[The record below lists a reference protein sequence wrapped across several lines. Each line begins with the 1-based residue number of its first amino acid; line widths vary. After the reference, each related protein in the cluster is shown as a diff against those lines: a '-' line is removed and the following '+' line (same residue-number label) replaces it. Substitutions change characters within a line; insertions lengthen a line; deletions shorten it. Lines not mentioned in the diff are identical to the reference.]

1 MSNQLH
7 LITIQDIL
15 VTIVFFHLLTL
26 SGIICGEIMD
36 SSGLPAAPYENF
48 LNTGNISY
56 LYQMD
61 KFDLFVVGAYF
72 AILAILSFYGLHRYI
87 MVFLFHK
94 YQKRNIAPK
103 SRFEELPRVTVQI
116 PAYNEMYVIERV
128 IDAVCAFD
136 YPADRLD
143 IQVLDDSTDET
154 QKIARNAVERWRG
167 LGVDID
173 YIHRED
179 RTGFKAGALENGLRT
194 AKGEFVAIFDVDF
207 VPEPDFLQKS
217 IHYFT
222 DPQVGMVQGRWEH
235 LNRDYSFLTKTQA
248 IFLDGHFMLESFTRF
263 LSGRFFNF
271 NGTAGILRRK
281 TIEEAGGWEHDTLTE
296 DLDLSYRAQ
305 MKGWKFV
312 FLPELS
318 VPAELP
324 VEINSFK
331 SQQCRWAKGAMQTCK
346 KVLIRILKGDF
357 EAGEKLESWYHL
369 TGNITYPLMVI
380 LSLILF
386 PALIVRFNQGW
397 FELLSI
403 DLPLFILSFSSVS
416 TFYITSQKALHD
428 DWVKRI
434 AYLPGLMAVGI
445 GMTIPG
451 TKAVLEGALGVK
463 SPFVRTP
470 KFSVEGKKGEWI
482 NKKYRGDVSFVTIL
496 EIAFGLYFSA
506 ITLYAFN
513 LGIYGVIPFLLL
525 FVWGYLYTGL
535 WSLAQ
540 SLKRSGLWVSIDRL
554 QAAMRPYSRMTNFD

>member
-1 MSNQLH
+1 MNFLGS
-7 LITIQDIL
+7 
-15 VTIVFFHLLTL
+15 
-26 SGIICGEIMD
+26 
-36 SSGLPAAPYENF
+36 AAGPYEKF
-48 LNTGNISY
+48 LRSGNISY
-56 LYQMD
+56 LYHLSN
-61 KFDLFVVGAYF
+61 FDLIIVIAYF
-72 AILAILSFYGLHRYI
+72 TILAILSFYGLHRYI

-94 YQKRNIAPK
+94 YHRKNIDPQ
-103 SRFEELPRVTVQI
+103 SRFEELPRVTVQV
-116 PAYNEMYVIERV
+116 PAFNEMYVIERA

-154 QKIARNAVERWRG
+154 QRIARNAVERWQN
-167 LGVDID
+167 LGVDIS
-173 YIHRED
+173 YIHRDD
-179 RTGFKAGALENGLRT
+179 RTGFKAGALENGMRT
-194 AKGEFVAIFDVDF
+194 AKGEFFAIFDVDF

-222 DPQVGMVQGRWEH
+222 DPRVGMVQGRWEH
-235 LNRDYSFLTKTQA
+235 LNREYSFLTRTQA

-271 NGTAGILRRK
+271 NGTAGILRGK
-281 TIEEAGGWEHDTLTE
+281 TIEESGGWEHDTLTE

-312 FLPELS
+312 FLPDLT

-346 KVLIRILKGDF
+346 KSLARILKSDLN
-357 EAGEKLESWYHL
+357 AGEKLESWYHL
-369 TGNITYPLMVI
+369 TGNISYPLMVI

-397 FELLSI
+397 FELMTI

-416 TFYITSQKALHD
+416 TFYITSQKALHK
-428 DWVKRI
+428 DWLKRI
-434 AYLPGLMAVGI
+434 VYLPGLMAVGI

-451 TKAVLEGALGVK
+451 SKAVLEGAFGIK

-470 KFSVEGKKGEWI
+470 KFSVEGNKGEWM
-482 NKKYRGDVSFVTIL
+482 NKKYRINISFVTIL
-496 EIAFGLYFSA
+496 EITFGLYF
-506 ITLYAFN
+506 TFVTFYAWN
-513 LGIYGVIPFLLL
+513 LGIYGVIPFLML
-525 FVWGYLYTGL
+525 FQWGYLYTGL
-535 WSLAQ
+535 WALAQ
-540 SLKRSGLWVSIDRL
+540 SLKRSSLRIPFDRIQEALRPSLHISDID
-554 QAAMRPYSRMTNFD
+554 

>member
-1 MSNQLH
+1 MNLFGAPAS
-7 LITIQDIL
+7 TYWKF
-15 VTIVFFHLLTL
+15 T
-26 SGIICGEIMD
+26 D
-36 SSGLPAAPYENF
+36 S
-48 LNTGNISY
+48 GNISH
-56 LYQMD
+56 LYRMD
-61 KFDLFVVGAYF
+61 SFDLFIVIAYF
-72 AILAILSFYGLHRYI
+72 TILAILSFYGLHRYI
-87 MVFLFHK
+87 MVFLFRK
-94 YQKRNIAPK
+94 YRERAVVPK
-103 SRFEELPRVTVQI
+103 SRFEELPRVTVQL
-116 PAYNEMYVIERV
+116 PSYNEMYVMERI
-128 IDAVCAFD
+128 IDAVCSFD
-136 YPADRLD
+136 YPHDRLD

-154 QKIARNAVERWRG
+154 QRIARNAVERWSNLG
-167 LGVDID
+167 LDIH

-194 AKGEFVAIFDVDF
+194 AKGEFIAIFDADF

-222 DPQVGMVQGRWEH
+222 DPQIGMVQGRWEH

-263 LSGRFFNF
+263 ASGRFFNF

-281 TIEEAGGWEHDTLTE
+281 AIEEAGGWEHDTLTE

-305 MKGWKFV
+305 MKGWKFI
-312 FLPELS
+312 FLKDLS

-346 KVLIRILKGDF
+346 KTLVKVLKGSF
-357 EAGEKLESWYHL
+357 ESGEKLEAWYHL

-386 PALIVRFNQGW
+386 PALIVRYNQGW
-397 FELLSI
+397 FELLVI

-416 TFYITSQKALHD
+416 AFYITSQKALHK
-428 DWVKRI
+428 DWLKRI

-451 TKAVLEGALGVK
+451 SKAVLEGALGVK

-470 KFSVEGKKGEWI
+470 KFSVAGNKGEWM
-482 NKKYRGDVSFVTIL
+482 NKKYRCDIEFLTVV
-496 EIAFGLYFSA
+496 EIAFGIYFTMVN
-506 ITLYAFN
+506 IYAFN
-513 LGIYGVIPFLLL
+513 LGIYGVIPFLML
-525 FVWGYLYTGL
+525 FQWGYLYTGL
-535 WSLAQ
+535 WALAQ
-540 SLKRSGLWVSIDRL
+540 SLKRSGLRDSMERFFAL
-554 QAAMRPYSRMTNFD
+554 MRPYRRMTNYD

>member
-1 MSNQLH
+1 MNFLGS
-7 LITIQDIL
+7 
-15 VTIVFFHLLTL
+15 
-26 SGIICGEIMD
+26 
-36 SSGLPAAPYENF
+36 PAAPYEKF
-48 LNTGNISY
+48 LRSGNISY
-56 LYQMD
+56 LYQMST
-61 KFDLFVVGAYF
+61 FDVAIVTAYF
-72 AILAILSFYGLHRYI
+72 VILGILSFYGLHRYI
-87 MVFLFHK
+87 MVFLYHK
-94 YQKRNIAPK
+94 YQKRKIVPK
-103 SRFEELPRVTVQI
+103 ATFQELPRVTVQI
-116 PAYNEMYVIERV
+116 PAFNEMYVIERV

-154 QKIARNAVERWRG
+154 QRIARDTVERWQN
-167 LGVDID
+167 LGVDIT

-179 RTGFKAGALENGLRT
+179 RMGFKAGALENGLRT

-207 VPEPDFLQKS
+207 VPEPDFLQRS

-222 DPQVGMVQGRWEH
+222 DPKIGMVQGRWEH

-248 IFLDGHFMLESFTRF
+248 IFLDGHFMLESYTRF

-281 TIEEAGGWEHDTLTE
+281 AIEEAGGWEHDTLTE

-312 FLPELS
+312 FVPELS

-331 SQQCRWAKGAMQTCK
+331 SQQCRWAKGAMQVCK
-346 KVLIRILKGDF
+346 KVLVRVLKSDC
-357 EAGEKLESWYHL
+357 AVGEKLESWYHL
-369 TGNITYPLMVI
+369 TGNVTYPLMVI

-416 TFYITSQKALHD
+416 TFYITSQKALHK
-428 DWVKRI
+428 DWLRRI

-451 TKAVLEGALGVK
+451 TKAVLEGAFGVK

-470 KFSVEGKKGEWI
+470 KFSVEGKKGEWM
-482 NKKYRGDVSFVTIL
+482 NKKYRGDIGLVTIL
-496 EIAFGLYFSA
+496 EIVFGLYFTFVSV
-506 ITLYAFN
+506 YAWN

-525 FVWGYLYTGL
+525 FMWGYLYTGL
-535 WSLAQ
+535 WALAQ
-540 SLKRSGLWVSIDRL
+540 SLKRPGMRLSLDRL
-554 QAAMRPYSRMTNFD
+554 QAAFRPSLRINID